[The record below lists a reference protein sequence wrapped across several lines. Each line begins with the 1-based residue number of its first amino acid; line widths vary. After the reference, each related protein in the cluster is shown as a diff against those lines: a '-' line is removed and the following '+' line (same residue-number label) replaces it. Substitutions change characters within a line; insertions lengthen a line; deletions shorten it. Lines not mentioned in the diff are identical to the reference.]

1 MVSAQ
6 ARREQA
12 RYAISRGL
20 SQRRACALIHVSRAN
35 LGYVSIMP
43 GKNGPIVETMRRL
56 SGDYPRFG
64 SRRIRIM
71 LAREGIVI
79 GKERCSRLWAQAGL
93 QVPRNDADAALPVR
107 VPGRLLRALA
117 TPYGVTISSSTR
129 VPTASN

>member
-43 GKNGPIVETMRRL
+43 SKNGPIVEMMRRL

-71 LAREGIVI
+71 LGREGIVI

-93 QVPRNDADAALPVR
+93 QVPRK
-107 VPGRLLRALA
+107 
-117 TPYGVTISSSTR
+117 
-129 VPTASN
+129 

>member
-6 ARREQA
+6 VRREQA

-20 SQRRACALIHVSRAN
+20 SQRRACALIQVSRAN
-35 LGYVSIMP
+35 LGYVSRMP
-43 GKNGPIVETMRRL
+43 GKNAPVVQTMQRL

-71 LAREGIVI
+71 LGREGIVI

-93 QVPRNDADAALPVR
+93 QVPRKRRRRRHLP
-107 VPGRLLRALA
+107 
-117 TPYGVTISSSTR
+117 
-129 VPTASN
+129 